1 LRSSPAFN
9 LAGSLTAPLLNSA
22 AIKADY
28 RSANARQVQA
38 VIEYERAILSAYT
51 EVYNQLMAIS
61 NSELR
66 YEQIFEQVST
76 LETAIEISKALYQ
89 STLETAIEISK
100 ALYQSAQADYYEVLM
115 TTRDWLE
122 AEIELVEARKD
133 QMQANVAVYQALG
146 GGWRTGA

>member
-1 LRSSPAFN
+1 MRSSPAFN

-89 STLETAIEISK
+89 S
-100 ALYQSAQADYYEVLM
+100 AQADYYEVLM